1 MNGGVMA
8 GLPNG
13 ITGAVRKATGL
24 IVGTPVSAAGASIT
38 GAAQNANAASY
49 AVGTVAA
56 NTLKRVAT
64 ISGKGQLNWVALADA
79 TAGLTDRIVITTD
92 GNVLRD
98 VSLLLNPAGQ
108 GLCALGGL
116 QVAPSGDPAISF
128 QPVLFDSS
136 CTIDVASTSATASMT
151 LYVNGEVHA

>member
-24 IVGTPVSAAGASIT
+24 IVGTPVSASGASIT

-56 NTLKRVAT
+56 NTLKRVLT

-98 VSLLLNPAGQ
+98 VSLFLGQ

-116 QVAPSGDPAISF
+116 QVAPSGDAAISF

>member
-24 IVGTPVSAAGASIT
+24 IVGTPVSASGASIT
-38 GAAQNANAASY
+38 GAVQNANAASY

-56 NTLKRVAT
+56 NTLKRVLT

-98 VSLLLNPAGQ
+98 VSLFLGH
-108 GLCALGGL
+108 GFCALGGL
-116 QVAPSGDPAISF
+116 QVAPSGDAAISF